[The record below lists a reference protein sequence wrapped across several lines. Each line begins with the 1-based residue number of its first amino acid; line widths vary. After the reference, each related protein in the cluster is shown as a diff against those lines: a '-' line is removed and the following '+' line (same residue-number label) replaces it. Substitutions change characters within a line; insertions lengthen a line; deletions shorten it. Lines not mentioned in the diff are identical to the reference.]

1 MAKTLKLIKVKIY
14 GKVQGVYFRDTTQ
27 AVAEILDVNGT
38 VENRDDGSV
47 YAEAEGDKW
56 SIDEFIDWCNEGP
69 EDAVVERVEIE
80 EGELKNFTNFII
92 KKGNFPAV

>member
-1 MAKTLKLIKVKIY
+1 MAKILKLIKVKVY

-27 AVAEILDVNGT
+27 AVAEILSIRGT
-38 VENRDDGSV
+38 VENREDGSV
-47 YAEAEGDKW
+47 YAEAEGDKF

-69 EDAVVERVEIE
+69 EDAVVERVEVE

-92 KKGNFPAV
+92 KKGEHPVV